1 MINEN
6 KVFQSIHYP
15 LPTKVHST
23 APIIIMNNEIISKT
37 MMVLQKTNPLPP
49 NLPPLPPPMVVSP
62 TASPL
67 WLKKPPTKKLRCT
80 TSTTNNNK
88 GRVYFGNDVTLAYIE
103 TSGEITKEEKDN
115 RWYQSIELESFKQSA
130 RSLCRERILR
140 SQDIKE
146 NNNSNNNEDEDD
158 NSNSS
163 DSIQSQSQN
172 QNDQTQN
179 NQVELLEE
187 NNNAAD
193 NSEIEIVDSLRG
205 MGAYFPSRVRYC
217 KKYIKHV
224 LVAYHVKCGPTNKEN
239 VAYLATK
246 WSRKNQQRAVET
258 GRNDFCAAYDISMPI
273 QENIE

>member
-80 TSTTNNNK
+80 ISTTDNNK
-88 GRVYFGNDVTLAYIE
+88 RGVYFGNDVTLAYIE

-140 SQDIKE
+140 SKDVKE
-146 NNNSNNNEDEDD
+146 NDNSNNNEDEDD

>member
-80 TSTTNNNK
+80 ISTTDNNK
-88 GRVYFGNDVTLAYIE
+88 RGVYFGNDVTLAYIE

-140 SQDIKE
+140 S
-146 NNNSNNNEDEDD
+146 NNSGNNNEDEDD
-158 NSNSS
+158 NSNNS
-163 DSIQSQSQN
+163 DSSQSQN

-179 NQVELLEE
+179 DQVELLGED
-187 NNNAAD
+187 NNAAD
-193 NSEIEIVDSLRG
+193 SEMEMEIVDSLRG

>member
-49 NLPPLPPPMVVSP
+49 NLPPLPPPPMVVSP

-80 TSTTNNNK
+80 ISTTDNNK
-88 GRVYFGNDVTLAYIE
+88 RGVYFGNDVTLAYIE

-140 SQDIKE
+140 S
-146 NNNSNNNEDEDD
+146 NNSGNNNEDEDD

-163 DSIQSQSQN
+163 DSSQSQN